1 MLLASS
7 MKSSAGRD
15 LQLPGKTPAQAR
27 IERVSL
33 QKSVGVGCT
42 VSKTVFMLYWFL
54 QVSIYLGW
62 GLGREVV
69 PISSFVVGDVSK
81 RFLPLQHILRLVN
94 ESPSLYP
101 GIFQTAASKLYFSKA
116 VCCALSLRMPTHFS
130 LTLQLSQS

>member
-33 QKSVGVGCT
+33 QKSMGVGCA

-54 QVSIYLGW
+54 QVCPFI
-62 GLGREVV
+62 
-69 PISSFVVGDVSK
+69 
-81 RFLPLQHILRLVN
+81 
-94 ESPSLYP
+94 
-101 GIFQTAASKLYFSKA
+101 
-116 VCCALSLRMPTHFS
+116 
-130 LTLQLSQS
+130 